1 MAPHGYHTT
10 CSAPGYTNYFL
21 WMLAGEH
28 RTQAVAF
35 DPDLAWVQ
43 KAVPLLSALEG

>member
-1 MAPHGYHTT
+1 MIPHGYHTT

-28 RTQAVAF
+28 LTQAVAF
-35 DPDLAWVQ
+35 NPAHAWVQ
-43 KAVPLLSALEG
+43 KTIGPFKGR